1 MVYLTDEVSGYVSV
15 SFEDVSGYGDDVTGS
30 AYEAYNGASSYTSMP
45 NTEFTMTDSWDVDT
59 FYIDYPGTKNCTY
72 KIELRNRSLKEQEEL
87 YRKFKEFRGKSLYLQ
102 LEKGQEQ
109 YFEKIESLHSE
120 YKDVLTEPVVVD
132 FLSAEQRMCKLMR
145 LVYDGIAENIKLD
158 LSYMDEL

>member
-1 MVYLTDEVSGYVSV
+1 M
-15 SFEDVSGYGDDVTGS
+15 
-30 AYEAYNGASSYTSMP
+30 
-45 NTEFTMTDSWDVDT
+45 
-59 FYIDYPGTKNCTY
+59 
-72 KIELRNRSLKEQEEL
+72 
-87 YRKFKEFRGKSLYLQ
+87 YLQ

-120 YKDVLTEPVVVD
+120 YKDVLTEPVVID

>member
-1 MVYLTDEVSGYVSV
+1 MVDEGKLSIPFFPDTEDIRQSTKKLTNMICHT
-15 SFEDVSGYGDDVTGS
+15 ED
-30 AYEAYNGASSYTSMP
+30 
-45 NTEFTMTDSWDVDT
+45 
-59 FYIDYPGTKNCTY
+59 Y
-72 KIELRNRSLKEQEEL
+72 KCYQKDLTVLKAQEEL
-87 YRKFKEFRGKSLYLQ
+87 YRKFKEFRGKSLHLQ

-109 YFEKIESLHSE
+109 YFEKIEALHSE

-145 LVYDGIAENIKLD
+145 LVYDGIAEDIKLD

>member
-1 MVYLTDEVSGYVSV
+1 MMDEGKLSIPFFPDTEDIRQGTKKLTDMICHT
-15 SFEDVSGYGDDVTGS
+15 ED
-30 AYEAYNGASSYTSMP
+30 
-45 NTEFTMTDSWDVDT
+45 
-59 FYIDYPGTKNCTY
+59 Y
-72 KIELRNRSLKEQEEL
+72 KYYQKDLTVLKEQEEL

>member
-1 MVYLTDEVSGYVSV
+1 MIDEGKLSIP
-15 SFEDVSGYGDDVTGS
+15 FFPDTED
-30 AYEAYNGASSYTSMP
+30 
-45 NTEFTMTDSWDVDT
+45 
-59 FYIDYPGTKNCTY
+59 IRQGTKKLTNMICHTEDY
-72 KIELRNRSLKEQEEL
+72 KRYQKDLAVLKEQEEL

-145 LVYDGIAENIKLD
+145 LVYDGIAEDIKLD

>member
-1 MVYLTDEVSGYVSV
+1 MIDEGKLSIP
-15 SFEDVSGYGDDVTGS
+15 FFPDTED
-30 AYEAYNGASSYTSMP
+30 
-45 NTEFTMTDSWDVDT
+45 
-59 FYIDYPGTKNCTY
+59 IRQGTKKLTNMICHTEDY
-72 KIELRNRSLKEQEEL
+72 KCYQKYLAVLKEQEEL

-145 LVYDGIAENIKLD
+145 LVYDGIAEDIKLD

>member
-1 MVYLTDEVSGYVSV
+1 MIDEGKLSIP
-15 SFEDVSGYGDDVTGS
+15 FFPDTED
-30 AYEAYNGASSYTSMP
+30 
-45 NTEFTMTDSWDVDT
+45 
-59 FYIDYPGTKNCTY
+59 IRQGTKKLTNMICHTEDY
-72 KIELRNRSLKEQEEL
+72 KYYQKDLAVLKEQEEL

-145 LVYDGIAENIKLD
+145 LVYDGIAEDIKLD

>member
-1 MVYLTDEVSGYVSV
+1 MIDEGKLSIP
-15 SFEDVSGYGDDVTGS
+15 FFPDTED
-30 AYEAYNGASSYTSMP
+30 
-45 NTEFTMTDSWDVDT
+45 
-59 FYIDYPGTKNCTY
+59 IRQGTKKLTNMICHTEDY
-72 KIELRNRSLKEQEEL
+72 KCYQKDLAVLKEQEEL

-132 FLSAEQRMCKLMR
+132 FLSAEQRTVSCLLRRFLAMSR
-145 LVYDGIAENIKLD
+145 WQNII
-158 LSYMDEL
+158 SWQRSWGWTY

>member
-1 MVYLTDEVSGYVSV
+1 MMDEGKLSIPFFPDTEDIRQGTKKLTDMICHT
-15 SFEDVSGYGDDVTGS
+15 EDYKCYQKDL
-30 AYEAYNGASSYTSMP
+30 
-45 NTEFTMTDSWDVDT
+45 T
-59 FYIDYPGTKNCTY
+59 F
-72 KIELRNRSLKEQEEL
+72 LKEQEEL
-87 YRKFKEFRGKSLYLQ
+87 YSKFKEFSGKSLYLQ

>member
-1 MVYLTDEVSGYVSV
+1 MMDEGKLSIPFFPDTEDIRQGTKKLTDMICHTEDYKGYQKDLTV
-15 SFEDVSGYGDDVTGS
+15 
-30 AYEAYNGASSYTSMP
+30 
-45 NTEFTMTDSWDVDT
+45 
-59 FYIDYPGTKNCTY
+59 
-72 KIELRNRSLKEQEEL
+72 LKEQEEL

-145 LVYDGIAENIKLD
+145 LVYDGIAEDIKLD

>member
-1 MVYLTDEVSGYVSV
+1 M
-15 SFEDVSGYGDDVTGS
+15 
-30 AYEAYNGASSYTSMP
+30 
-45 NTEFTMTDSWDVDT
+45 
-59 FYIDYPGTKNCTY
+59 
-72 KIELRNRSLKEQEEL
+72 
-87 YRKFKEFRGKSLYLQ
+87 YLQ
-102 LEKGQEQ
+102 LEKGQAQ

>member
-1 MVYLTDEVSGYVSV
+1 MMDEGKLSIPFFPDTEDIRQGTKKLTDMICHT
-15 SFEDVSGYGDDVTGS
+15 ED
-30 AYEAYNGASSYTSMP
+30 
-45 NTEFTMTDSWDVDT
+45 
-59 FYIDYPGTKNCTY
+59 Y
-72 KIELRNRSLKEQEEL
+72 KCYQKDLTVLKEQEEL

-132 FLSAEQRMCKLMR
+132 FLTAEQR
-145 LVYDGIAENIKLD
+145 N
-158 LSYMDEL
+158 

>member
-1 MVYLTDEVSGYVSV
+1 MIDEGKLSIPFFPDTEDIRQGTKKLTDMICHT
-15 SFEDVSGYGDDVTGS
+15 ED
-30 AYEAYNGASSYTSMP
+30 
-45 NTEFTMTDSWDVDT
+45 
-59 FYIDYPGTKNCTY
+59 Y
-72 KIELRNRSLKEQEEL
+72 KCYQKDLTVLKEQEEL

-109 YFEKIESLHSE
+109 YFE
-120 YKDVLTEPVVVD
+120 TEPVVVD